1 MRPLATIAGIGTA
14 LLTSSAF
21 AAEEAKKGMP
31 QLDFSNPLTI
41 SQVVWLAIIFFALY
55 LLLSRWA
62 LPQVAEVLD
71 KRAAAIA
78 ADLDAARGAKAQAD
92 AAVAELTDAT
102 RAAQATARTQVAD
115 AVEAAKKGL
124 IAQAA
129 EFDARL
135 NAQLAEADRRISA
148 ARAASVGAL
157 RQVAI
162 DTTNDVV
169 ARLTGAAADAQAVGT
184 AVDAALAARRA

>member
-1 MRPLATIAGIGTA
+1 MRPLATLVGLGPV

-21 AAEEAKKGMP
+21 AEEAKKGMP
-31 QLDFSNPLTI
+31 QLDFHNPLTI
-41 SQVVWLAIIFFALY
+41 SQVVWLAVIFFALY

-71 KRAAAIA
+71 KRAATIA
-78 ADLDAARGAKAQAD
+78 ADLDAARGAKAAAD
-92 AAVAELTDAT
+92 GAVAELTEAT
-102 RAAQATARTQVAD
+102 RAAQATARNEVAS
-115 AVEAAKKGL
+115 AVDAAKGNL

-129 EFDARL
+129 AFDARL
-135 NAQLAEADRRISA
+135 HTQLTEAERRISA

-162 DTTNDVV
+162 EATADVV
-169 ARLTGAAADAQAVGT
+169 NRLTGRAANPQAVDA
-184 AVDAALAARRA
+184 AVGAALAARGA